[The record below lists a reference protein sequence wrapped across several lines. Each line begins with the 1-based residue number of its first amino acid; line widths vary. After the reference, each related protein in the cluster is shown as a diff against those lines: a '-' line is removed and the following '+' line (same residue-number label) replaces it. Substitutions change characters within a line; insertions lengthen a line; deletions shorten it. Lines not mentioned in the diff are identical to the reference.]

1 MQRFDIINNLIKE
14 KGYKSYLE
22 IGVQNGVC
30 FENIVC
36 EKKIKDLIEILEGFG
51 VYIYVHTTEKD
62 GKVLYQVGCVNDCYT
77 EEYKSMEDVENCLL
91 RLLWSQA

>member
-1 MQRFDIINNLIKE
+1 M
-14 KGYKSYLE
+14 
-22 IGVQNGVC
+22 
-30 FENIVC
+30 
-36 EKKIKDLIEILEGFG
+36 IKDLIEILEGFG

-77 EEYKSMEDVENCLL
+77 EEYETREDVENCLL